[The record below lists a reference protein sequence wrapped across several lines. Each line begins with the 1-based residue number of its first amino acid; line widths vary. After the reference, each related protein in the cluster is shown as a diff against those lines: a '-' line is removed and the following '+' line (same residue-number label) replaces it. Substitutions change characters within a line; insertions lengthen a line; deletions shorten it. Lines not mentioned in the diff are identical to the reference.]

1 MNSVTITIPDYTAV
15 DSRLHAMIRWCY
27 KNAGEEYKDW
37 QSRFTIS
44 DGDGYD
50 FEFTFKKNKV
60 ATMFALKFLQ

>member
-1 MNSVTITIPDYTAV
+1 
-15 DSRLHAMIRWCY
+15 MIRWCY

>member
-1 MNSVTITIPDYTAV
+1 MSSVIITLSDYKSA
-15 DSRLHAMIRWCY
+15 DPRFHAMIRWCY
-27 KNAGEEYKDW
+27 DNIGEEHKDW
-37 QSRFTIS
+37 QWCFTIS